1 MMKHPQMSFLDAFQ
15 SYHQIPLSLPDQE
28 KMAFHAPN
36 GNYHYWVMP
45 FDLKNVGS
53 TYQQMVTQ
61 MFKSHIGRN
70 MKVYIDDMVIK
81 SKQVK
86 EHLADLEETFS
97 VLRKHKLRH
106 NAAKCS
112 LGVSL
117 GKFLYYMITHRGI
130 EINPVQIKAINSLH
144 PSRNP
149 KEV

>member
-1 MMKHPQMSFLDAFQ
+1 
-15 SYHQIPLSLPDQE
+15 
-28 KMAFHAPN
+28 
-36 GNYHYWVMP
+36 
-45 FDLKNVGS
+45 
-53 TYQQMVTQ
+53 
-61 MFKSHIGRN
+61 

-106 NAAKCS
+106 NVAKCS

-130 EINPVQIKAINSLH
+130 EINPIQIKAINSLH
-144 PSRNP
+144 PFQNP